1 MKLKLLI
8 YILDDNQL
16 DLELMSRALHSDT
29 FEIELFTEPDKFKAS
44 LNEDVS
50 MVITD
55 IGIPNFDVCE
65 TVERIKQK
73 HEGLYV
79 IVVSGYLDCTM
90 YERLVDCHVW
100 NIVDKNHIDWLEKLK
115 LKVELTVPKMLN
127 KKRALMINE
136 CV

>member
-29 FEIELFTEPDKFKAS
+29 FEIELFTDPDKFKAS

-90 YERLVDCHVW
+90 YERLKCSVKSGH
-100 NIVDKNHIDWLEKLK
+100 L
-115 LKVELTVPKMLN
+115 
-127 KKRALMINE
+127 
-136 CV
+136 